1 MVKESPFAFSFRNYS
16 LLTKP
21 RIIMGNVITAGAG
34 FALASHRQFQ
44 LETFLLMLVGISLV
58 IASSCVYNNYIDRH
72 KDKMMERTKNRP
84 LAKGTISE
92 KAALIFATLLII
104 TGSAIFAIGVNLL
117 AMVSVLVGFGI
128 YVFLYSFSKYQTIH
142 GTLIGSV
149 AGAMPPVVG
158 YTSASGHLDGAALL
172 LFLIVALWQMPHFY
186 AISIRRLHDYRSAKV
201 PILPIKKG
209 MLKTKLQMFFYIM
222 AFTIATLML
231 TAFDYTGYL
240 FMAIASI
247 LGIAWLVLCIRG
259 LKTCDDQAWAK
270 QMFRFSLIV
279 IMGIS
284 FAIPFS
290 L

>member
-1 MVKESPFAFSFRNYS
+1 MVKNSPFAFSFRNYS
-16 LLTKP
+16 LLIKP
-21 RIIMGNVITAGAG
+21 GIIVGNAITACAG
-34 FALASHRQFQ
+34 FALASQGEFQFI
-44 LETFLLMLVGISLV
+44 TFLLMLIGISLV

-84 LAKGTISE
+84 LAKGIISE
-92 KAALIFATLLII
+92 KAALIFATFLII
-104 TGSAIFAIGVNLL
+104 AGLATLAIGVNILSM
-117 AMVSVLVGFGI
+117 ASALVGFGI
-128 YVFLYSFSKYQTIH
+128 YVFLYSFSKYQTIY

-158 YTSASGHLDGAALL
+158 YTAASGRLDGAALL

-186 AISIRRLHDYRSAKV
+186 AISIRRLRDYRSAEV
-201 PILPIKKG
+201 PILPVKKG

-259 LKTCDDQAWAK
+259 LETRDDQAWAK

-290 L
+290 S